1 VKLQDDAILLRP
13 FTRDDVPAIVAACQ
27 DPEIPRWTSVPSPY
41 TESDAL
47 GWLESRDEEKLAVVD
62 SASGELLG
70 SIGLFP
76 RGEGIAEV
84 GYWVKREARGRGVAT
99 RALELMAR
107 WVFAADEELGRLE
120 LRADVENRSSQ
131 RVAEKAGFVREGV
144 LRSSLALKGE
154 RRDVVMYSLVR
165 EDLSGPPRATTR
177 VRA

>member
-1 VKLQDDAILLRP
+1 
-13 FTRDDVPAIVAACQ
+13 
-27 DPEIPRWTSVPSPY
+27 
-41 TESDAL
+41 
-47 GWLESRDEEKLAVVD
+47 
-62 SASGELLG
+62 
-70 SIGLFP
+70 
-76 RGEGIAEV
+76 
-84 GYWVKREARGRGVAT
+84 VKREARGRGVAT

-107 WVFAADEELGRLE
+107 WVFAADEELGGLE